1 MSHVQKVDRFDVMTV
16 FTEVGGKLLEQF
28 TLWIDTEYG
37 LLSLGAA
44 HQKRQDQATGLPA
57 ARCADAE
64 KIVVLAG
71 YHAMSHIG
79 GVFVRVL
86 WPLLDLAQQHPGDA
100 LYGTDLQKG
109 FHLPLGE
116 KAGGAVRPVRKNIK
130 APWVS
135 RILVARE
142 PKVPTLGHKAEHQH
156 EERGGFQPEAGE
168 YRQPV
173 AYRIEYPDGGH
184 ILPRVMKDR
193 VNAETHGVQEHSV
206 KVPAHQ
212 SDGNVERQFLFMPL
226 EPYAPAGFNGILQ
239 LFQQL

>member
-1 MSHVQKVDRFDVMTV
+1 MAV
-16 FTEVGGKLLEQF
+16 FPEVEGKLLEQLA
-28 TLWIDTEYG
+28 LWIDTEYR

-44 HQKRQDQATGLPA
+44 HQKRQDQTAGLPA

-64 KIVVLAG
+64 KIVVFAG
-71 YHAMSHIG
+71 YHTVRHIG
-79 GVFVRVL
+79 GVFVRVFR
-86 WPLLDLAQQHPGDA
+86 PFLDLAQQHPRDA

-116 KAGGAVRPVRKNIK
+116 KAGGAVRPVRENIE

-135 RILVARE
+135 RILIAGK

-156 EERGGFQPEAGE
+156 EERSGFQPKAGE

-173 AYRIEYPDGGH
+173 ANRIEYPDGGH
-184 ILPRVMKDR
+184 VLPCIMKDR
-193 VNAETHGVQEHSV
+193 VNAETHGVQEHPV
-206 KVPAHQ
+206 KIPAHQ
-212 SDGNVERQFLFMPL
+212 SGGDVEGQLFLMPL